1 MSGEVAFWKFN
12 VDLRF
17 TSVNFCSYVRHSDR
31 WITDYQLD
39 QRNFVLF
46 SRVVSFY
53 FIMVSGSQKCL
64 TVQ

>member
-17 TSVNFCSYVRHSDR
+17 IPVNFCSYIRHSER

-39 QRNFVLF
+39 QRNFVF
-46 SRVVSFY
+46 QQ
-53 FIMVSGSQKCL
+53 GC
-64 TVQ
+64 